1 MRTKRNRLLLSWN
14 LGGKHGW
21 PPAGLNAGGG
31 CSVLTQGS
39 QTRII
44 SDGKELCLRIVFMKK
59 KMNFVLAVLSVAIFS
74 YWFLIVDE
82 DEPLCQNNHES
93 KNSALQHTVTD
104 NHLRVLS
111 SLLVDVNFSS
121 ILERINL
128 VRPVGSENH
137 HTVREYI
144 TSFLRELGWHVS
156 EDAFQEWTVLGVQ
169 NFTNIIAINQFDLPR
184 RLALA
189 CHYDSKRINGF
200 YGTTDSA
207 VPCSMMLV
215 IAKALNPLLKSS
227 KVALQLLFFDGEEA
241 FISWSPDDSIYGS
254 RHLAAQM
261 LQSTSGAANT
271 QFPRYPHCD
280 ESIYRMM
287 IDIESTA
294 ARANLLTEPRF
305 TNSGASFFYNITMNG
320 IEDDHLPFI
329 RRGVPVLHLIPLP
342 FPPQWHT
349 LRDNI
354 ENVDM
359 RTVRD
364 LQLLV
369 AGFVSRYLVLNPV
382 A

>member
-1 MRTKRNRLLLSWN
+1 
-14 LGGKHGW
+14 
-21 PPAGLNAGGG
+21 
-31 CSVLTQGS
+31 
-39 QTRII
+39 
-44 SDGKELCLRIVFMKK
+44 
-59 KMNFVLAVLSVAIFS
+59 MNFVLAVLSVAIFS

-156 EDAFQEWTVLGVQ
+156 EDAFQEWTVLGEQ

-241 FISWSPDDSIYGS
+241 FVSWSPDDSIYGS

-261 LQSTSGAANT
+261 LQSTSGAGACTDLSRIDLLVLLDLLGAANT

-305 TNSGASFFYNITMNG
+305 TKSGASFFYNITMNG